1 MHTHCQFVRVQGGA
15 TTPAVAKPEK
25 KNKDINGAAARSGIW
40 CLAAVRVVGQKG
52 TEDALK
58 KSLD

>member
-1 MHTHCQFVRVQGGA
+1 MRVQGGA
-15 TTPAVAKPEK
+15 TTPAMAKPEK
-25 KNKDINGAAARSGIW
+25 KNKDTKGAAARSGIW

-58 KSLD
+58 KIA